1 MSYQFGPGP
10 LTPGVRAIIY
20 TNVALFAVTLVSST
34 WLISWLGL
42 APEQVV
48 TRGFAWQLFTYQFLH
63 QDVLHILFNM
73 LFVWMFGVD
82 LERRWGL
89 HAFLKYYL
97 IVGTT
102 AGVCATIAS
111 LLPLASAE
119 ASYYSVTIGA
129 SGAVYGLMM
138 AWAIIFPHRTI
149 LFFGIVPMPARVFV
163 LITGAISLSYAMGA
177 GGGSNVSHLA
187 HLGGLVAGWLY
198 LKQPVKRPPPPRP
211 RPDYLRRVH

>member
-48 TRGFAWQLFTYQFLH
+48 TRGFVWQLFTYQFLH

-102 AGVCATIAS
+102 AGMCTTIAS
-111 LLPLASAE
+111 LLPFASAE

-149 LFFGIVPMPARVFV
+149 LFFGLVPMTARVFV
-163 LITGAISLSYAMGA
+163 LITGAISLSYALGA

-187 HLGGLVAGWLY
+187 HLGGLAAGWLY

>member
-1 MSYQFGPGP
+1 VSYQFGPGP

-63 QDVLHILFNM
+63 QDALHILFNM